1 MRVTKM
7 LPLILILMLCA
18 CARSGDGEPANQPT
32 MNQAPAQSA
41 PAQPAPPVSPDRPE
55 APQPAQDE
63 GRYTSLTGSGCK
75 TVELGDELGSTRTTC
90 EGVKP
95 YQLIVTDSDARQMLD
110 VADAQGKPQ
119 RLQLA
124 QKVSAAFSDLGAT
137 IEWWPQGEA
146 RPTALTTRFNAY
158 EHPEQPDRPTSYLV
172 VAKLKAGQGSC
183 VTQVIPP
190 GPSQNTLA
198 REAAAR
204 APAAACKAD
213 RY

>member
-7 LPLILILMLCA
+7 LPLILILILMLCA

-110 VADAQGKPQ
+110 VADAQGKPSGCNW
-119 RLQLA
+119 RRR
-124 QKVSAAFSDLGAT
+124 SAPLSDLGAT
-137 IEWWPQGEA
+137 IEWWPGEA
-146 RPTALTTRFNAY
+146 TPTALTTRFNAY
-158 EHPEQPDRPTSYLV
+158 EHPEQPDRPTPTRV

-183 VTQVIPP
+183 VTEVIPP
-190 GPSQNTLA
+190 AALA
-198 REAAAR
+198 EHTGA
-204 APAAACKAD
+204 
-213 RY
+213 